1 MVNIMLA
8 KCFVVINPI
17 RVIIMGNLPA
27 SCQLLSTLTVNH
39 SQFRVLR
46 IPIPLPYQ
54 VRAMRLRCCN
64 IYSSNR
70 TNIVN
75 LTHIEYNMML
85 SGISCRSYPLEVQEE
100 TNHNAQTT
108 LQASYPAGACVCIS
122 EYI

>member
-1 MVNIMLA
+1 MLA

-17 RVIIMGNLPA
+17 CSTKRVIIKANLP
-27 SCQLLSTLTVNH
+27 SFLSILTVNH
-39 SQFRVLR
+39 SQFCVLR

-85 SGISCRSYPLEVQEE
+85 GGISCRSYPLEVQEE

-108 LQASYPAGACVCIS
+108 LQAYYPAGTCVCIS